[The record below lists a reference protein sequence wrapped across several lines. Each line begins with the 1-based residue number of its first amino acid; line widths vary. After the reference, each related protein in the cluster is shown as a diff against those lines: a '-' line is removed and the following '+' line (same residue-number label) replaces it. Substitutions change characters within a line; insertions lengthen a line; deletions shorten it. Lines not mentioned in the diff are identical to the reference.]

1 MSPLPSAS
9 DRPPRPVIL
18 VVDDDPGIREAFR
31 LVLEDQYELLEA
43 GDGPQAIEHV
53 QRSPVDLVLLD
64 VRLPGMDGIEVLERI
79 KAIDDH
85 VEVVLVTAVQ
95 TVRAAVAAMKL
106 GALDYVTKP
115 FDEDEILP
123 LIGRALERR
132 ALDREVVYL
141 RSELAREHDFDQ
153 LVGQHPLMQQL
164 YQLIGAVARNPLTVL
179 IVGESGTGK
188 ELVARAI
195 HRHGPRRDEPFVPV
209 NVAAISETLIESELF
224 GHEKGAFTGAV
235 SRKLG
240 KFELAHRGTL
250 FLDEIATLRVDL
262 QAKILRVLQE
272 REVERVGGTRRI
284 PIDVRVIAATN
295 ADVRRAI
302 QTGSLREDLY
312 YRLNVVQIAVPPLR
326 DRREDIPLLVEH
338 FVRRSN
344 HLLHKR
350 VTAVSAAALDVL
362 RAYGWPGNVREL
374 QNVVERA
381 VALVDRPVIE
391 VNDVPLDLMLPDVRH
406 LVDDPASLPLRE
418 ARDRFERQV
427 ILRVLE
433 RVRWNQSEAARLLGV
448 HRNSLKAKLL
458 AWGID
463 SALAG
468 ARGGAERPGRCTVDS
483 ADVHSPLCSLLEVI
497 DYLADFRSGSRSNP
511 APRCTVTSAP
521 RLRYCSRAVRR
532 IDVGDFVCSAKHFH
546 P

>member
-1 MSPLPSAS
+1 MSPLFPAS
-9 DRPPRPVIL
+9 DRSLRPVIL

-31 LVLEDQYELLEA
+31 LVLEDQYDLLEA
-43 GDGPQAIEHV
+43 ADGPGALEHV

-79 KAIDDH
+79 KALDDH

-141 RSELAREHDFDQ
+141 RSELARERDFDQ
-153 LVGQHPLMQQL
+153 LVGQHPVMQKL
-164 YQLIGAVARNPLTVL
+164 YQMISAVARNPLTVL

-224 GHEKGAFTGAV
+224 GHEKGSFTGAV
-235 SRKLG
+235 ARKLG

-272 REVERVGGTRRI
+272 REIERVGGTRRI
-284 PIDVRVIAATN
+284 PVDVRVIAATN

-312 YRLNVVQIAVPPLR
+312 YRLNVVQISAPPLR

-350 VTAVSAAALDVL
+350 VTAVSPAALDAL
-362 RAYGWPGNVREL
+362 QAYAWPGNVREL

-381 VALVDRPVIE
+381 VALVDRSVIE
-391 VNDVPLDLMLPDVRH
+391 VSDLPLDLTLPDVRRH
-406 LVDDPASLPLRE
+406 VEYSASLPLRV
-418 ARDRFERQV
+418 ARERFDRQV

-433 RVRWNQSEAARLLGV
+433 RVRWNQSEAARLLGL

-458 AWGID
+458 SWGIESIPPGPGGTGLD
-463 SALAG
+463 GRG
-468 ARGGAERPGRCTVDS
+468 AQ
-483 ADVHSPLCSLLEVI
+483 
-497 DYLADFRSGSRSNP
+497 
-511 APRCTVTSAP
+511 
-521 RLRYCSRAVRR
+521 
-532 IDVGDFVCSAKHFH
+532 
-546 P
+546 

>member
-1 MSPLPSAS
+1 MAPAAS
-9 DRPPRPVIL
+9 GTDRAARPVIL
-18 VVDDDPGIREAFR
+18 IVDDDPGIREAFR
-31 LVLEDQYELLEA
+31 LVLEEDYELVEA
-43 GDGPQAIEHV
+43 VDGPQALDRV

-79 KAIDDH
+79 KGIDENI
-85 VEVVLVTAVQ
+85 EVVLVTAVQ
-95 TVRAAVAAMKL
+95 TVRAAVMAMKL
-106 GALDYVTKP
+106 GAFDYVTKP

-123 LIGRALERR
+123 LIHRALERR

-141 RSELAREHDFDQ
+141 RSELARERDFDQ
-153 LVGQHPLMQQL
+153 LVGQHPVMQQL
-164 YQLIGAVARNPLTVL
+164 YQLISAVARNPLTVL
-179 IVGESGTGK
+179 IAGESGTGK

-195 HRHGPRRDEPFVPV
+195 HRLGPRRDEPFVPV

-272 REVERVGGTRRI
+272 REIERVGGTRRI

-295 ADVRRAI
+295 ADLRKAI
-302 QTGSLREDLY
+302 QGGSLREDLY

-326 DRREDIPLLVEH
+326 DRREDIPLLVSH

-344 HLLHKR
+344 RLLHKH
-350 VTAVSAAALDVL
+350 VTGVSAAALDVL
-362 RAYGWPGNVREL
+362 MAYGWPGNVREL
-374 QNVVERA
+374 QNVIERA
-381 VALVDRPVIE
+381 VALADGPVVE
-391 VNDVPLDLMLPDVRH
+391 VQDVPLDLMLPDVRH

-418 ARDRFERQV
+418 ARERFDRQV

-433 RVRWNQSEAARLLGV
+433 RVRWNQSEAARLLGL
-448 HRNSLKAKLL
+448 HRNSLKTKLL

-463 SALAG
+463 PVALASAG
-468 ARGGAERPGRCTVDS
+468 GRADGGRPNGGGAQ
-483 ADVHSPLCSLLEVI
+483 
-497 DYLADFRSGSRSNP
+497 
-511 APRCTVTSAP
+511 
-521 RLRYCSRAVRR
+521 
-532 IDVGDFVCSAKHFH
+532 
-546 P
+546 